1 MKITG
6 ILFDVNGT
14 LIDIMTD
21 EGKEDIYRTIGCF
34 LAYQGLDIPP
44 DTLREIYFRSME
56 AQRKERDYPH
66 PEFDAVKLWNTILD
80 AHTDTLRIP
89 VTKRRQLPRILAEMF
104 RALSRIRL
112 NLYPDVRSVLDQLS
126 QSYRMAVVSDGQSA
140 WALPELRETDIAEYF
155 DPIIV
160 SGDYGFRKPD
170 RRLFDAGLMGMRQ
183 KPENIVFVGN
193 DIYRDIYGAR
203 RVGMKTVFFRSN
215 QGRQDMEGVEPD
227 YIIYQFKELPQAIA
241 FLEQNH

>member
-6 ILFDVNGT
+6 ILFDANGT
-14 LIDIMTD
+14 LIDILTD
-21 EGKEDIYRTIGCF
+21 EGREDIYRAIGCF
-34 LAYQGLDIPP
+34 LAYQGLAIPP
-44 DTLREIYFRSME
+44 ISLREMYFRTME
-56 AQRKERDYPH
+56 EQRKQRNCPH
-66 PEFDAVKLWNTILD
+66 PEFDAVKLWGAILD
-80 AHTDTLRIP
+80 AHTDSLRIP

-112 NLYPDVRSVLDQLS
+112 DLYPDVGSVLDQLS

-140 WALPELRETDIAEYF
+140 WALPELRETGIAGYF
-155 DPIIV
+155 DPIVV
-160 SGDYGFRKPD
+160 SGDHGFRKPD
-170 RRLFDAGLMGMRQ
+170 RRLFDAALSAMGQ
-183 KPENIVFVGN
+183 TPENVVFVGN

-215 QGRQDMEGVEPD
+215 QGRQEMEGVEPD
-227 YIIYQFKELPQAIA
+227 YIIYRFRDLPQAIA

>member
-14 LIDIMTD
+14 LIDILTD
-21 EGKEDIYRTIGCF
+21 EGKDDIYRAIGCF

-44 DTLREIYFRSME
+44 NTLRETYFRSME
-56 AQRKERDYPH
+56 EQRKQRGRPH
-66 PEFDAVKLWNTILD
+66 PEFDAIKLWSTILD
-80 AHTDTLRIP
+80 AHTDALRIS
-89 VTKRRQLPRILAEMF
+89 VTKRRQLPRILAEIF

-126 QSYRMAVVSDGQSA
+126 RSYRMAVVSDGQSA
-140 WALPELRETDIAEYF
+140 WALPELRETGINGYF
-155 DPIIV
+155 DPIVV
-160 SGDYGFRKPD
+160 SGDHGFRKPD
-170 RRLFDAGLMGMRQ
+170 RRLFDAGLLGMKQ
-183 KPENIVFVGN
+183 QPENVVFVGN

-203 RVGMKTVFFRSN
+203 RAGMKTVLFKSN
-215 QGRQDMEGVEPD
+215 QGRQEMEGVEPD